1 MTRALRRTH
10 RRVVT
15 TLALALPAAI
25 AVALAAR
32 PTPPAPAALGVR
44 ALDTPAAP
52 LLEAHWE
59 GRAGD
64 PSLALVAR
72 LGALDAQATMPAL
85 DLDVRSDQG
94 QPETLAYWSARDAAG
109 DALPD
114 DAILLGP
121 IDVQR
126 TQRLVL
132 PVAARRTPGVLLLYR
147 IAQGTVIARLALPS
161 ADLAASGA
169 RS

>member
-1 MTRALRRTH
+1 VTRALRRTH
-10 RRVVT
+10 RRVVSA
-15 TLALALPAAI
+15 LALALPGAI

-32 PTPPAPAALGVR
+32 PAPSAPAPLGVAALD
-44 ALDTPAAP
+44 APAAP
-52 LLEAHWE
+52 LRNADWE

-72 LGALDAQATMPAL
+72 LGTLDADATTPAL
-85 DLDVRSDQG
+85 DLDVRSRHG
-94 QPETLAYWSARDAAG
+94 QPETLAYWSARDAG
-109 DALPD
+109 SALPD

-121 IDVQR
+121 VDVQR

-132 PVAARRTPGVLLLYR
+132 PAAARSAAGVLLLYR
-147 IAQGTVIARLALPS
+147 IAQGTVIARLALPA
-161 ADLAASGA
+161 ADLAADGA